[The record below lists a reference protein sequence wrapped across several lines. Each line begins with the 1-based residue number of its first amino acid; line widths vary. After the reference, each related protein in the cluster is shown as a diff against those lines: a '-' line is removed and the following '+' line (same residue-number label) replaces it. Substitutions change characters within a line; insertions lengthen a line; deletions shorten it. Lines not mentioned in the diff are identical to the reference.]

1 MFIRINSYNGNKKPY
16 MDKAPDMIINLD
28 GIFIVEQTE
37 EKRQAQYFGIT
48 LNYKTHSKYL
58 EFTSREERNRI
69 FEQIND
75 VLIPSID
82 TLIIK

>member
-1 MFIRINSYNGNKKPY
+1 MFIRINSYNGNKKSY

-28 GIFIVEQTE
+28 GNFIVEQTE
-37 EKRQAQYFGIT
+37 EKRQD
-48 LNYKTHSKYL
+48 
-58 EFTSREERNRI
+58 RI

>member
-37 EKRQAQYFGIT
+37 EKRQD
-48 LNYKTHSKYL
+48 
-58 EFTSREERNRI
+58 RI

-75 VLIPSID
+75 VLIPSIY